1 MEAFHL
7 AVKTWGVDMLEMDAR
22 LSADGEVVLIH
33 DETVDRT
40 CNSVGVVAQMTW
52 DQLRTLDAGYRFRN
66 LLGEMSFR
74 SLGVR
79 IPRLDDVLEAFPGI
93 RINVETKCRE
103 VAEPLLQIIRR
114 HGAEHRVLIAAELES
129 TRREVR
135 GYGGPWGA
143 SRRQIALFWTGVQAR
158 MTDWIRPRYDVLQV
172 PEVWHGIRVVAPRFV
187 DAAHRMNLAVHVWVV
202 DDEQE
207 MRRLLSW
214 GVDGIQTDRLDVLSS
229 VLSDVADRP
238 PPPLQQGLAR

>member
-1 MEAFHL
+1 MEAFRL
-7 AVKTWGVDMLEMDAR
+7 AVETWRVDMLETDAR

-40 CNSVGVVAQMTW
+40 SNGVGAVAQMTW
-52 DQLRTLDAGYRFRN
+52 AQLKTLDAGYRFQD
-66 LLGEMSFR
+66 LSGETSFR
-74 SLGVR
+74 NCGVR
-79 IPRLDDVLEAFPGI
+79 IPRMEDVLEAFPRV
-93 RINVETKCRE
+93 RINVETKCQE

-114 HGAEHRVLIAAELES
+114 HGAEHRVLIAAHVES
-129 TRREVR
+129 TRKEAR

-143 SRRQIALFWTGVQAR
+143 SRRQIALFWTAVHGR

-187 DAAHRMNLAVHVWVV
+187 DEAHRMNLAVHVWVV

-229 VLSDVADRP
+229 VLSDVAGRP
-238 PPPLQQGLAR
+238 PLPQQGMVR